1 MVPSSIWISHL
12 DFCFKISSWRNSIS
26 TLRMKMKW
34 DYSYSGTVSTKKD
47 DELFSKVASPN
58 CYIFVNNTWTK
69 PVCLRDQL
77 LLRHLDIFQEDKRS
91 SFHKMF
97 PWREEGS
104 GVWNSQ
110 AEHCQSWFLSHFI
123 PQILHN
129 PFPHQR
135 KLRWTGKFFLLFIV
149 LLTFLIF
156 FPPHEIKI
164 TWFTSVPWREQ
175 PVYHSDVP
183 SQI

>member
-1 MVPSSIWISHL
+1 MTLRNCWAQPEKLTRASMGTFHYWGLDWNLSVSIFH
-12 DFCFKISSWRNSIS
+12 FEHSWGNSIS

-58 CYIFVNNTWTK
+58 CFIFLNNTWTK
-69 PVCLRDQL
+69 PLYLRDQIL
-77 LLRHLDIFQEDKRS
+77 SCHLDIFQEDKRS

-104 GVWNSQ
+104 GVWSSQ
-110 AEHCQSWFLSHFI
+110 AARCQSWFLSHFI

-129 PFPHQR
+129 PFPLP
-135 KLRWTGKFFLLFIV
+135 KKA
-149 LLTFLIF
+149 
-156 FPPHEIKI
+156 
-164 TWFTSVPWREQ
+164 
-175 PVYHSDVP
+175 
-183 SQI
+183 